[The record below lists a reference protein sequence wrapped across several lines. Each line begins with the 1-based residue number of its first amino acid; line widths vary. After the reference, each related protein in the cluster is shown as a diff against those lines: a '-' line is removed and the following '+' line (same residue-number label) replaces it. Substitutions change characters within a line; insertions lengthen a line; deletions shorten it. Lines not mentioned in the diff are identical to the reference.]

1 MEADMNL
8 RSSSAGFRPAGRM
21 RAGFSLVEVLV
32 ALMIFALAA
41 VVLGAAYV
49 NILQSY
55 AVAGRAGQ
63 EDQDVAFA
71 RGELLLQPDLST
83 AEKGDAF
90 DTVDGRHVSW
100 TAAVTPA
107 NTTDLFTVVFTCEV
121 TEPAPKAPVKIA
133 QTFMLLRPTWSD
145 PTDHS
150 NLRQAAANRIAEAQ
164 GRKNQ

>member
-1 MEADMNL
+1 
-8 RSSSAGFRPAGRM
+8 
-21 RAGFSLVEVLV
+21 VEVLV
-32 ALMIFALAA
+32 ALVIFAMAA

-55 AVAGRAGQ
+55 AAAGRAGE

-71 RGELLLQPDLST
+71 RQELLLQPDLPT

-100 TAAVTPA
+100 TAAVTPTA
-107 NTTDLFTVVFTCEV
+107 TTDLFTVVFTCDV
-121 TEPAPKAPVKIA
+121 AEPAPKAPSKIT

-145 PTDHS
+145 PTDHT
-150 NLRQAAANRIAEAQ
+150 NLRQTAANRIADAQ
-164 GRKNQ
+164 RKKTQ